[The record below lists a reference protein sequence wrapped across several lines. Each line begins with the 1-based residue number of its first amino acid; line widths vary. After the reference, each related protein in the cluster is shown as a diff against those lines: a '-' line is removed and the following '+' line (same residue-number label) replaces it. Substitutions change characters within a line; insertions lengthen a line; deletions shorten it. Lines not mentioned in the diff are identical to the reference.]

1 MIHGQVLSILFA
13 LASSKAAALY
23 GLAKK
28 LDGGRN
34 AGLPGCIEEPG
45 EFGIGCNNEGDK
57 VGDEKES
64 K

>member
-23 GLAKK
+23 GFAKK
-28 LDGGRN
+28 VDGGGN
-34 AGLPGCIEEPG
+34 AGLPGCTEEPG
-45 EFGIGCNNEGDK
+45 EFEIGCNSEGDK

-64 K
+64 R